1 MIGMDNHELGV
12 RSQESEGVGQNR
24 KEKTDVIDEEFKAM
38 ILDYMEKGFLENIID
53 MFKHDESLFPI
64 IIDMIKDERVRVR
77 LGATALV
84 EELVNFKPELLIRMI
99 PDIAELLKDE
109 NPTIRGDAANLLGI
123 IKHRDA
129 LPFLLS
135 SENDVDANVREI
147 VKDAIRNIQ
156 MP

>member
-1 MIGMDNHELGV
+1 MDKN
-12 RSQESEGVGQNR
+12 Q
-24 KEKTDVIDEEFKAM
+24 KTEIFEQEFKTM
-38 ILDYMEKGFLENIID
+38 VLDYMEKGFLENIID
-53 MFKHDESLFPI
+53 MFKHDESLFPM

-84 EELVNFKPELLIRMI
+84 EELITLKPESLIRMI

-109 NPTIRGDAANLLGI
+109 NPTVRGDGANLLDI

-135 SENDVDANVREI
+135 AENDIDASVREI
-147 VKDAIRNIQ
+147 VKDAIRDIQ
-156 MP
+156 PLL